1 MATLTNPKGSKR
13 LSDWR
18 HSLNAIS
25 GTNYF
30 KEKIEPHEI
39 TFAGF
44 VHHIQPSSTKESE
57 VEALWSLKILPAIQ
71 KSAFQRLK
79 QQFPRLQREWSLSA
93 ATRAQFWEDLA
104 KSENA
109 AKVKRLQEA
118 NLLQLR
124 EESTTQLAYMAKKIT
139 YEVKEACG
147 PKSDD
152 IPTARKE
159 TEEYDS
165 NDVGDENDRDSE
177 AINNDEENNSEPVQ
191 HQDDESREE
200 IGGED
205 EDAEDLTQVASMSP
219 FTRLIG
225 ELFRKYGHPSPN
237 ADLAAPTQFASTAV
251 EELYTYS
258 KRILDSWS
266 ECSIVEQKNCLVALS
281 GIINALDKSQEPFFS
296 SFDVISSELL
306 DKDLFVVTESQQA
319 IYARLKTQLGQGT
332 IPEVKALRRF
342 CKRRSCDLEEL
353 CEEGGALKTEE
364 LKIMEI
370 MEIILKE
377 NIAMKCVPNPTE
389 TEYVFPWRE
398 ITRVLFNSD
407 MVARV
412 GELGSSSTRLDRTKL
427 ERDNKGAESNVRS
440 RKIDMLHQ
448 LYIPTRTTPLELVS
462 WEAKSETASSTVLQ
476 CQLRKNIRINVSIQK
491 QLQQYP
497 DPELWTSPVVLDICG
512 PKALAYTVMQI
523 EKDLFVVGAV
533 GDTLIE
539 LPRFEEDIHEFFD
552 SGSLSALLRIGSR
565 NTLFANNVKIAYKQ
579 YAKAEKM
586 NSMLGRS
593 LVRKESPN
601 CVFTP
606 TKKQK
611 SRPK

>member
-18 HSLNAIS
+18 HSLNAIC

-39 TFAGF
+39 NFAGF
-44 VHHIQPSSTKESE
+44 VHHIQPTSTKESE
-57 VEALWSLKILPAIQ
+57 VEALWTLKVLPAIQ

-93 ATRAQFWEDLA
+93 ATRQQLWADLA

-109 AKVKRLQEA
+109 VKVKRLQEA

-139 YEVKEACG
+139 YEVKESC
-147 PKSDD
+147 DV
-152 IPTARKE
+152 IPTAEKE
-159 TEEYDS
+159 TKEYDD
-165 NDVGDENDRDSE
+165 NDGEDQDDRDSE
-177 AINNDEENNSEPVQ
+177 TVSNNTENYDEPVQ
-191 HQDDESREE
+191 QQDDELREE
-200 IGGED
+200 EKEGEDD

-225 ELFRKYGHPSPN
+225 ELFRRYGHPSPN
-237 ADLAAPTQFASTAV
+237 ADLAAPTQFSSSVTQ
-251 EELYTYS
+251 ELYT
-258 KRILDSWS
+258 
-266 ECSIVEQKNCLVALS
+266 VALS
-281 GIINALDKSQEPFFS
+281 GIINALDRSQEPFFS
-296 SFDVISSELL
+296 SFADISSQLL
-306 DKDLFVVTESQQA
+306 DEDLFLVTDTQEV
-319 IYARLKTQLGQGT
+319 IYARLKVQLGQGT
-332 IPEVKALRRF
+332 MPEVKALRRL
-342 CKRRSCDLEEL
+342 CKRRSCDLEEQ

-370 MEIILKE
+370 MEVVLKE
-377 NIAMKCVPNPTE
+377 IIAMKYVPNPTE

-398 ITRVLFNSD
+398 ITRILFNVD

-412 GELGSSSTRLDRTKL
+412 GELGSSSTRQDRTKL
-427 ERDNKGAESNVRS
+427 ERENKGAESNVRS

-462 WEAKSETASSTVLQ
+462 WEAKSDTANSTVLQ

-491 QLQQYP
+491 QLQQYL
-497 DPELWTSPVVLDICG
+497 DPELPTSPVVLDIFG
-512 PKALAYTVMQI
+512 PKALAYTVRQV
-523 EKDLFVVGAV
+523 EKDVFGAAAV

-552 SGSLSALLRIGSR
+552 SGSLSALLRIGDR
-565 NTLFANNVKIAYKQ
+565 NTLFANNVKTAYKQ
-579 YAKAEKM
+579 HTKAEKM
-586 NSMLGRS
+586 NSMLGRP
-593 LVRKESPN
+593 LVRKEAPN

-611 SRPK
+611 SRLKQSE

>member
-1 MATLTNPKGSKR
+1 MATLTKPKGSKR

-44 VHHIQPSSTKESE
+44 IHHIQPTSTKECE

-71 KSAFQRLK
+71 KSAFQRLR

-93 ATRAQFWEDLA
+93 ATRAQLWEDLA

-109 AKVKRLQEA
+109 TKVKRLQEA

-139 YEVKEACG
+139 YEVKEAC
-147 PKSDD
+147 DD
-152 IPTARKE
+152 IPTARRE

-165 NDVGDENDRDSE
+165 NDVGDENDRYSE
-177 AINNDEENNSEPVQ
+177 AINNDEGNNSEPVQ
-191 HQDDESREE
+191 HQVDKSREQ
-200 IGGED
+200 IGED

-225 ELFRKYGHPSPN
+225 ELFRKYGHPSPK
-237 ADLAAPTQFASTAV
+237 ADLAAPTQFSSIDV

-266 ECSIVEQKNCLVALS
+266 ECSIIEQKNCLVALS

-306 DKDLFVVTESQQA
+306 DKDLFVVTESQKA

-332 IPEVKALRRF
+332 MPEVKALRRF
-342 CKRRSCDLEEL
+342 CMRRSCDLEEL

-377 NIAMKCVPNPTE
+377 IVAMKCVPNPTE

-412 GELGSSSTRLDRTKL
+412 GELGSSSTRQDRTKL

-497 DPELWTSPVVLDICG
+497 DSELWTSPVVLDICG
-512 PKALAYTVMQI
+512 PKALAYTVLRI

-552 SGSLSALLRIGSR
+552 SGSLSALLRIGNR

-586 NSMLGRS
+586 NSMLGRPLRS
-593 LVRKESPN
+593 STQRLWSTIILAQHTCRRRK
-601 CVFTP
+601 
-606 TKKQK
+606 
-611 SRPK
+611 